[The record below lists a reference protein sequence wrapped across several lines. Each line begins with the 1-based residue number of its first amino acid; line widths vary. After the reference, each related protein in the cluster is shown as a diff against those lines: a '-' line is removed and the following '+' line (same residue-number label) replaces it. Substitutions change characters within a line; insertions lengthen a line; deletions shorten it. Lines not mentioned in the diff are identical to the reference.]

1 MGREIV
7 EAVTDFIFLGSKII
21 VDGDCSHKIKGHL
34 LLGRKAMT
42 NLDHVLK
49 SIDITLL
56 TKVHVVKA
64 MVFSVVMY
72 WCESWTIKK
81 AECWRNDGFELCC
94 WRRLLRVPWPA
105 RRSNQSIL
113 KEINPEYSLEV
124 LMLRLKLI
132 LWLLDAK
139 RCLARKN
146 PDAGIVWR
154 LKNKGEQRMRR
165 LDRIT
170 KSIDMNLN
178 KFWETVEDRGAWH
191 SAVHG
196 IAKSWT
202 WLSDWTR
209 TRRNSFNID

>member
-1 MGREIV
+1 MVLALWKENYSKPRQHIKKQRHRFADKGPYS
-7 EAVTDFIFLGSKII
+7 LSYGSSR
-21 VDGDCSHKIKGHL
+21 SHVQ
-34 LLGRKAMT
+34 MWE
-42 NLDHVLK
+42 LDQ
-49 SIDITLL
+49 
-56 TKVHVVKA
+56 
-64 MVFSVVMY
+64 
-72 WCESWTIKK
+72 KK
-81 AECWRNDGFELCC
+81 AECQRIDAFELWC
-94 WRRLLRVPWPA
+94 WRGLLRVHWTA
-105 RRSNQSIL
+105 KRSNQSIL